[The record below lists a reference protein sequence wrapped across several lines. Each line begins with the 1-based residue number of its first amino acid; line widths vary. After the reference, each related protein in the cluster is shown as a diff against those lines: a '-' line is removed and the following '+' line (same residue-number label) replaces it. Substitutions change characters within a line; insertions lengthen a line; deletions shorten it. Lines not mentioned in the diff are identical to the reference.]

1 MFFTIFD
8 SPLKLLLVLFKFLR
22 LGTFRYDFMIAL
34 ELTNELLRHENSKKN
49 EFTYAVCA
57 ECKPIKMRTQ
67 PIKNYKNNKMDLV
80 FSLEK
85 DCDFIFL

>member
-22 LGTFRYDFMIAL
+22 LGTFWYDFMIAL

>member
-49 EFTYAVCA
+49 DFTYRL